1 MNLGRFLR
9 VPIPTPNRATYHA
22 RWNWENWGWRN
33 KKGWKISKTR
43 CSKIVLRPLHSFTCI
58 LRWWVVFEVD
68 YKLIFRHWT
77 TSSYSTD
84 LLCTHSW
91 TKGRDPAAELARALQ
106 SWYKQQIRSLPT
118 RHQVTFNLF
127 VHFRSIQPNFRSI
140 ADKSESLQEQ
150 YILRYCQKE
159 KEKEK
164 KEKKET
170 VHMKNQEWT
179 ENGRKLNLC
188 AADDERLKTLL
199 EKDVKVVLC
208 TWMYRYVHFCTV
220 GPFRT
225 FLHLSD
231 RILTSF

>member
-1 MNLGRFLR
+1 MVSCF
-9 VPIPTPNRATYHA
+9 
-22 RWNWENWGWRN
+22 
-33 KKGWKISKTR
+33 
-43 CSKIVLRPLHSFTCI
+43 
-58 LRWWVVFEVD
+58 WVD
-68 YKLIFRHWT
+68 CKLIFRHWT

-127 VHFRSIQPNFRSI
+127 VHSVHFRSIQPNFRSI

-208 TWMYRYVHFCTV
+208 TWMYRCVQLRTVMYIFVQSVHFV
-220 GPFRT
+220 RFYI
-225 FLHLSD
+225 FL
-231 RILTSF
+231 IEF